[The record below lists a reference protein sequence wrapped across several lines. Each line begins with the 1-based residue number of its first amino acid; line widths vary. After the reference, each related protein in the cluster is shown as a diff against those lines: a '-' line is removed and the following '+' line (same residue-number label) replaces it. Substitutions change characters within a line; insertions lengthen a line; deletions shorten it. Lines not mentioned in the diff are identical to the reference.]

1 MAEAKKAPE
10 AVTPQSFEAA
20 EVPEEKLTAEE
31 QKARDARDANEAL
44 KDRINA
50 KAQAA
55 RLVRVKAE
63 D

>member
-1 MAEAKKAPE
+1 MAEKKAPE

-20 EVPEEKLTAEE
+20 DVPEEKLTAEE
-31 QKARDARDANEAL
+31 QRAKDAHDANEAL
-44 KDRINA
+44 KERINT

-55 RLVRVKAE
+55 RLVRVRAE